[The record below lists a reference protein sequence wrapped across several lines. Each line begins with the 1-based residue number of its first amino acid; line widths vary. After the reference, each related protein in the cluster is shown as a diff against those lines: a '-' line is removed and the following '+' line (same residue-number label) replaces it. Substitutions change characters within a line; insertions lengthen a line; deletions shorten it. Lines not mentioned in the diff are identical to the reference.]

1 MPVLVSTPLAQGD
14 GVVFIFSSASLI
26 RACCS
31 AVAAPIEKRIPVGGG
46 DGGGSDGC
54 GDDGGGGG
62 AGGGGDGGDGD
73 GGGGDGGGG
82 GAGGGG
88 DDAGDDD
95 DDVGGEGEGELSSR
109 LSATI
114 PTTRAATATMPTSPI
129 ATSLA
134 DTRDLGA
141 VAVAGS
147 VTGGGS
153 AGTVSS
159 TSPLIVQTKL
169 PSQECGRVWCV
180 VSRISRHLRVGARG
194 ACNME
199 RRRAGRGHKCG
210 AETPRTELTEQGVR
224 RHAAGGCQDRAAAPC
239 GGLRGSVSR
248 GSACLGIVSDDH

>member
-1 MPVLVSTPLAQGD
+1 MVTSVSHQVRLCQRRGTDLPVLVSTPLAQGD

-26 RACCS
+26 HACCS
-31 AVAAPIEKRIPVGGG
+31 AVAAPIEKRMPVGGG

-54 GDDGGGGG
+54 GGDGDGGGSDGCGGDGDGGGSDGCGGDGDGG

-73 GGGGDGGGG
+73 GGGGD
-82 GAGGGG
+82 
-88 DDAGDDD
+88 DDD
-95 DDVGGEGEGELSSR
+95 VGVGGEGEGEFSSR

-159 TSPLIVQTKL
+159 TSPLMLVQTKL
-169 PSQECGRVWCV
+169 PNQECG
-180 VSRISRHLRVGARG
+180 SGEPHIKAL
-194 ACNME
+194 AC
-199 RRRAGRGHKCG
+199 
-210 AETPRTELTEQGVR
+210 GV
-224 RHAAGGCQDRAAAPC
+224 AGGHAEVC
-239 GGLRGSVSR
+239 SR
-248 GSACLGIVSDDH
+248 